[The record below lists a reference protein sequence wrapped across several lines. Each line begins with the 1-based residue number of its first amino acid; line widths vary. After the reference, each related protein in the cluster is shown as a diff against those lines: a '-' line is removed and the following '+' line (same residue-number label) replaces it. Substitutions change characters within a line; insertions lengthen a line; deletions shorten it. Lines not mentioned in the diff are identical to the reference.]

1 MDKHGTLSYSNKLF
15 LHVVYVVCV
24 VSVLKDDD

>member
-24 VSVLKDDD
+24 ISVLIK

>member
-24 VSVLKDDD
+24 ISVLVK